1 MKLAREKLDQ
11 AEKLFVNVH
20 KNSPVD
26 IKLEAARVLVEAAK
40 VEAMIEMGGE
50 LNDIST
56 VLNNIDGSLMHLD
69 R

>member
-40 VEAMIEMGGE
+40 VEAMIEISGE
-50 LNDIST
+50 LDDIST
-56 VLNNIDGSLMHLD
+56 ALHHIHSSLVNLD
-69 R
+69 K